1 MGVYC
6 CLPSNTIFFWG
17 IAEEGLKMQPYDPAY
32 NWVIF
37 LMLNAVST
45 ALFSVLQMLLILAKI
60 QILRKI

>member
-1 MGVYC
+1 
-6 CLPSNTIFFWG
+6 
-17 IAEEGLKMQPYDPAY
+17 MQPYDPAY